1 MQWRSVQKKKIPDA
15 PGVYFFKRGSKTLYI
30 GKATSLRDRIR
41 SYFNSDVSMTRGP
54 LIVKMLDEATGLSWE
69 VSDSVLE
76 ALILEAT
83 LIKKKQ
89 PAYNTR
95 EKSDKSFN
103 YVVIT
108 DEEFPRVYTMRE
120 RELLELSPRE
130 RPKTTFGPF
139 PHGTQL
145 KEALRI
151 IRKIFPYRGKSD
163 APLKNAHRRAS
174 RLYEEI
180 GLAPKTDAL
189 DKKTYAKTIR
199 NLKLFFGGKKKE
211 LVRALERDM
220 KAYAKQKQF
229 EKAGS
234 VKRQLYALQHIQDV
248 SLLKDDIRGERTMR
262 IEAYDVAHLS
272 ETNRVGVMTV
282 VEDGEANRREYRTFN
297 IKQTGGGDTGALAE
311 ILERR
316 LGHPEWRMPKLIAV
330 DGAKAQINAAKKVLA
345 GLGVEIPIVAV
356 TKDEHHR
363 PIKIQGN
370 GGQKT
375 GNREERKNI
384 EKAILLAN
392 HEAHRF
398 SLSKHRAKR
407 LRF

>member
-1 MQWRSVQKKKIPDA
+1 
-15 PGVYFFKRGSKTLYI
+15 
-30 GKATSLRDRIR
+30 
-41 SYFNSDVSMTRGP
+41 MTRGP
-54 LIVKMLDEATGLSWE
+54 LIVKMLDEATGLSWQE
-69 VSDSVLE
+69 TDSVLE
-76 ALILEAT
+76 ALILEVA
-83 LIKKKQ
+83 LIKKRQ
-89 PAYNTR
+89 PVYNTR

-103 YVVIT
+103 YIVIT
-108 DEEFPRVYTMRE
+108 DETFPRVYTMRE
-120 RELLELSPRE
+120 RELLELPPRE

-163 APLKNAHRRAS
+163 APLRDARRRAS
-174 RLYEEI
+174 RLYQEL
-180 GLAPKTDAL
+180 GLAPSLSAE
-189 DKKTYAKTIR
+189 DKRAYAKTIR
-199 NLKLFFGGKKKE
+199 NLKLFFEGKKTQ
-211 LVRALERDM
+211 LIHALERDM
-220 KAYAKQKQF
+220 KGYAKQKQF

-248 SLLKDDIRGERTMR
+248 SLIKPTNVPTYKHTNLFRV
-262 IEAYDVAHLS
+262 EAYDVAHLS

-311 ILERR
+311 ILGRR
-316 LGHPEWRMPKLIAV
+316 LGHPEWRMPKLIVV

-345 GLGVEIPIVAV
+345 GAGVAIPTVAV
-356 TKDEHHR
+356 TKDEYHR

-370 GGQKT
+370 WGQRLGNGEQKI

-398 SLSKHRAKR
+398 AIGFHRKKR
-407 LRF
+407 SRLNK